1 MVLETIDPYQDAERA
16 HDAST
21 KAFAASLDDNQATA
35 DPAREDAREEEDP
48 ASDGG
53 DSLRGYAKDLRGSLS
68 DPSGDQIPAEEEGR
82 DAAAENEEGRD
93 GVPEEGES
101 AADAAPAGI
110 FNVGSSGQEGGL
122 EASPSLATTPSLMD
136 TLQETAGSWIDAGTS
151 PSLTV

>member
-68 DPSGDQIPAEEEGR
+68 DPSDRDRNMAAKKADGR
-82 DAAAENEEGRD
+82 
-93 GVPEEGES
+93 VTS
-101 AADAAPAGI
+101 
-110 FNVGSSGQEGGL
+110 L
-122 EASPSLATTPSLMD
+122 E
-136 TLQETAGSWIDAGTS
+136 
-151 PSLTV
+151 